1 MPADMVSKTEDQA
14 TQFEGPLVH
23 YKERGSTLELLGR
36 EIVDGSGAYKLKLVD
51 KGGQESTLCVDADSY
66 LISKMS
72 TKVKAQG
79 QEMNVTVKMGD
90 YKAVSGIL
98 FSHTMEIQIEG
109 IPMTQ
114 RMVLEKV
121 EVNATIDDSRFEMP
135 KKPVTPAPAP
145 AAAKH

>member
-1 MPADMVSKTEDQA
+1 MRTLHALQPQPPTPFAESLSGLIERVTFHSEDTGFA
-14 TQFEGPLVH
+14 VL
-23 YKERGSTLELLGR
+23 
-36 EIVDGSGAYKLKLVD
+36 
-51 KGGQESTLCVDADSY
+51 
-66 LISKMS
+66 
-72 TKVKAQG
+72 KVKAQG